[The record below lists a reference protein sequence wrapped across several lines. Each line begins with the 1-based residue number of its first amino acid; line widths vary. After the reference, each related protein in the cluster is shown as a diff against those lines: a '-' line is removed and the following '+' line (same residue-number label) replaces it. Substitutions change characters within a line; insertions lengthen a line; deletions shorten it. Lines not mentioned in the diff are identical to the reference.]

1 MSIRSV
7 AVAAA
12 AFSLAAA
19 PVAAQA
25 APADRASAP
34 VVEGNEAGRT
44 STFAIIAALIIVA
57 LAVLV
62 ATNNGNDPQS
72 P

>member
-1 MSIRSV
+1 MSFRKLTLAS
-7 AVAAA
+7 AALG
-12 AFSLAAA
+12 LAIA

-25 APADRASAP
+25 APARTSAP
-34 VVEGNEAGRT
+34 VEEASDAGRT

-62 ATNNGNDPQS
+62 ATNNGNEPQS